1 MKIRAIKEAIR
12 EYMPGDVRRV
22 GSIRIGYNK
31 YYFYLNYLK
40 GDWHKDS
47 VEFVLEE
54 KDKPS
59 MLRPVHEQN
68 LDPALKQVLALTGID
83 TAPYSVW
90 YGKFQ
95 EGYHNRFCTNQF
107 QPTGILE
114 AEAVLVMRAFNN
126 CDDVRGEDFVD
137 QIGAIDGVC
146 WWNRIF
152 DRDPLRTD
160 SNAGFESWI
169 FPYSAYNTIWK
180 DKILGKSTETPIE
193 LSDVYDDTEMG
204 RRYNLPNAITG

>member
-1 MKIRAIKEAIR
+1 MKIRTIKKAIEI
-12 EYMPGDVRRV
+12 YMPRNICRV
-22 GSIRIGYNK
+22 GSIRIGYDRC
-31 YYFYLNYLK
+31 YFDLNYLK

-47 VEFVLEE
+47 VQFVWRKKNKLSIL
-54 KDKPS
+54 K
-59 MLRPVHEQN
+59 PVHERN

-95 EGYHNRFCTNQF
+95 EGYPNRFCANQF

-126 CDDVRGEDFVD
+126 GDDVRGEDFVD

-152 DRDPLRTD
+152 DKDPLRTD

-169 FPYSAYNTIWK
+169 FPYSAHNTTWK
-180 DKILGKSTETPIE
+180 DKILGKSTETPVE

>member
-1 MKIRAIKEAIR
+1 MKIRMIKDAIR

-22 GSIRIGYNK
+22 GSIRIGYDRC
-31 YYFYLNYLK
+31 YFDLNYLK
-40 GDWHKDS
+40 ADWYRDS
-47 VEFVLEE
+47 VQFVWRK
-54 KDKPS
+54 KDKLS
-59 MLRPVHEQN
+59 VLRPVHERE
-68 LDPALKQVLALTGID
+68 LDSALKQVLDLTGID
-83 TAPYSVW
+83 TASYSVW

-95 EGYHNRFCTNQF
+95 KDCRNKFR
-107 QPTGILE
+107 PTGMLE

-169 FPYSAYNTIWK
+169 FPYSAHNTTWK
-180 DKILGKSTETPIE
+180 DKILGKSTEMPVE

-204 RRYNLPNAITG
+204 RRFNLPNAITG

>member
-22 GSIRIGYNK
+22 GSIRIGYDRC
-31 YYFYLNYLK
+31 YFDLNYLK
-40 GDWHKDS
+40 GDWHRDL
-47 VEFVLEE
+47 VQFVWRK
-54 KDKPS
+54 KDKLS
-59 MLRPVHEQN
+59 VLRPVHERE
-68 LDPALKQVLALTGID
+68 LDSALKQVLDLTGID
-83 TAPYSVW
+83 TASYSVW

-95 EGYHNRFCTNQF
+95 KDCRNKFR
-107 QPTGILE
+107 PTGMLE

-169 FPYSAYNTIWK
+169 FPYSAHNTTWK
-180 DKILGKSTETPIE
+180 DKILGKSTEMPVE

-204 RRYNLPNAITG
+204 RRFNLPNAITG

>member
-1 MKIRAIKEAIR
+1 MKIRTIKEAIR

-22 GSIRIGYNK
+22 GSIRIGYDRC
-31 YYFYLNYLK
+31 YFDLNYLK

-47 VEFVLEE
+47 VQFVWRK
-54 KDKPS
+54 KDKLS
-59 MLRPVHEQN
+59 VLRPVHERN

-95 EGYHNRFCTNQF
+95 KDCRNKFR
-107 QPTGILE
+107 PTGMLV

-169 FPYSAYNTIWK
+169 FPYSAHNTTWK